1 MAFEKKET
9 QNYRVIEN
17 DIANDNIKQCYL
29 LYGEEAYL
37 KLFYKKRIMKVFG
50 ADDESNTMNVAYFTG
65 KDIDVKE
72 IISLA
77 DTMPF
82 FADYRTIIVSDSG
95 FFKSSQDELADFIKN
110 SLPDTTRM
118 LFVESEVDKRSKMF
132 KAIKEHGTDVEFT
145 QQTEESNRKW
155 VMKLLKGDNKNME
168 PSVIAYFL
176 QKTGN
181 DMANIRTEYDKLI
194 SYALNKDV
202 ITKDD
207 VDAIVTV
214 RLQDRVFVM
223 LDSMSEKNQK
233 KALHLYYELLALKTP
248 PYKILSL
255 ITTRFNDMLIVKEL
269 KVKGYDKSGI
279 TNKMGYGNN
288 TWRTEKLIAN
298 ASHYSLKTLKE
309 ALFECAEFDE
319 KIKTGQI
326 TDKLAVEMLIVK
338 YSNPNE

>member
-1 MAFEKKET
+1 MAFEKKEA

-17 DIANDNIKQCYL
+17 DIAGDNIKQCYL

-37 KLFYKKRIMKVFG
+37 KLFYKKKLIKAFG

-72 IISLA
+72 LISLA
-77 DTMPF
+77 DTLPF
-82 FADYRTIIVSDSG
+82 FADYRTIIISDSG

-110 SLPDTTRM
+110 NLPETTR
-118 LFVESEVDKRSKMF
+118 LIFIEDEVDKRSKMF
-132 KAIKEHGTDVEFT
+132 KAIKEHGSDIEFT
-145 QQTEESNRKW
+145 AQSEESNRKW
-155 VMKLLKGDNKNME
+155 VTKLLSSDHKKME

-194 SYALNKDV
+194 SYTLKKDD
-202 ITKDD
+202 ITKED
-207 VDAIVTV
+207 VDAIVTI

-255 ITTRFNDMLIVKEL
+255 ITTRFNDMLIAKEL
-269 KVKGYDKSGI
+269 KIKGYDKNGI
-279 TNKMGYGNN
+279 TSKMGYGNN
-288 TWRTEKLIAN
+288 TWRTDKLLSN
-298 ASHYSLKTLKE
+298 AAHYPLPVLKE

-338 YSNPNE
+338 YSNN

>member
-37 KLFYKKRIMKVFG
+37 KLFYKKRLIKAFG
-50 ADDESNTMNVAYFTG
+50 ADDADNTMNVAYFTG

-72 IISLA
+72 LISLA

-95 FFKSSQDELADFIKN
+95 FFKSSQDELADFVKN
-110 SLPDTTRM
+110 NLPDTTRL
-118 LFVESEVDKRSKMF
+118 LFIESEVDKRSKMF
-132 KAIKEHGTDVEFT
+132 KALKEHGSDIEFT
-145 QQTEESNRKW
+145 AQTEESNRKW
-155 VMKLLKGDNKNME
+155 VAKLLSSDRKNMD
-168 PSVIAYFL
+168 PSVLAYFL

-194 SYALNKDV
+194 SYSLNKDV
-202 ITKDD
+202 ITKEDI
-207 VDAIVTV
+207 DAIVTV

-255 ITTRFNDMLIVKEL
+255 ITTRFNDMLIAKEL
-269 KVKGYDKSGI
+269 KMKGYDKSGI
-279 TNKMGYGNN
+279 TAKMGYGNN
-288 TWRTEKLIAN
+288 TWRTDKLLSN
-298 ASHYSLKTLKE
+298 AAHYQLGTLKE
-309 ALFECAEFDE
+309 ALFECASYDE

-338 YSNPNE
+338 YSK